1 MLQNMLQEER
11 ESQPVRLNEKHK
23 TFRFTLHDAKFAG
36 FQHNDVQDLLF
47 KWYDNYSNLGA

>member
-1 MLQNMLQEER
+1 MLQEQR

-36 FQHNDVQDLLF
+36 LNNVQDLLF